1 MESSELYA
9 VLPYLK
15 SSDIV
20 SVRGV
25 RFYPSSRISEYDD
38 LSESAKQNLAA
49 LTSVFYISNEVRVV
63 SMLVAALDS
72 EPGTLQDVENFRR
85 LREARTIVS
94 YLYTSPQGPAVD
106 PFLTHEHADMFV
118 FRPAKVSRFLPGVDD
133 ADAYGRA
140 KHPGSGRLDGYRGRK
155 NFHSDLWVVEGSRI
169 YPSLPAFWL
178 NISQDLHI
186 DLGLISSRAHYS
198 PIMDLMLRGE
208 PFDSALENRVFRAM
222 HWYNLSASRYFGE
235 DVAIIALAVGFES
248 LFDLEQGP
256 DVTRRLQ
263 ESVRLLVGRIPRLD
277 SWVDQFYTARSKILH
292 TGYWPHLGFYATG
305 EEVFKAI
312 QRGKHEER
320 FYRTL
325 SSYGRRIFRICLDG
339 ILTSVV
345 AAAESDLRSL
355 FEHNQ
360 DRLNSIC
367 EKLSDAGVDAEERM
381 ASVAQDVLNLHEY
394 WFESEHLTENRSV
407 IGAGKLMAHA
417 MRSLESEAPHPV
429 KQALQSIVDI
439 SDESEHDQL
448 RRFISL
454 HTALEEWRGPT
465 PSHRSNLDLDA
476 WHVLQLYADFASMP
490 GFLLRTDWPD
500 KTNGN
505 LEEHAG

>member
-15 SSDIV
+15 SSGIV
-20 SVRGV
+20 SVRGI
-25 RFYPSSRISEYDD
+25 RFYPSSRISEYGD
-38 LSESAKQNLAA
+38 LSESAKRNLSA
-49 LTSVFYISNEVRVV
+49 LTSMFFMSNEVSVEA
-63 SMLVAALDS
+63 MLVAALDS
-72 EPGTLQDVENFRR
+72 ESGTLQDVENFRR
-85 LREARTIVS
+85 LREARTLVS
-94 YLYTSPQGPAVD
+94 YLYTSPQGPTVD

-118 FRPAKVSRFLPGVDD
+118 FRPAKISRFLPGVDD

-140 KHPGSGRLDGYRGRK
+140 KHPGSGKLDGYRGLK
-155 NFHSDLWVVEGSRI
+155 NFHTHLWAVEGSRI

-178 NISQDLHI
+178 NISQDLYR
-186 DLGLISSRAHYS
+186 DLAMISSRAYYS
-198 PIMDLMLRGE
+198 PIVKLMQTE
-208 PFDSALENRVFRAM
+208 VPFDGALENRVFRAM

-256 DVTRRLQ
+256 DVTRRFL

-277 SWVDQFYTARSKILH
+277 SWIDQFYTARSKILH

-312 QRGKHEER
+312 LKGKHEER

-325 SSYGRRIFRICLDG
+325 SSYGRRIFRLCLDG

-345 AAAESDLRSL
+345 AAAESGLRSL

-367 EKLSDAGVDAEERM
+367 EKLSDVGVGAEKRM
-381 ASVAQDVLNLHEY
+381 ASVAQEVLDLHEY
-394 WFESEHLTENRSV
+394 WFESEDLTENRSV
-407 IGAGKLMAHA
+407 IGAGRLMARA
-417 MRSLESEAPHPV
+417 LLDLESDAPDPV
-429 KQALQSIVDI
+429 KQALQAIVDI
-439 SDESEHDQL
+439 SDESEYDQL
-448 RRFISL
+448 RLFVSL
-454 HTALEEWRGPT
+454 DTALEEWRGPA
-465 PSHRSNLDLDA
+465 PSPQSELDLDV
-476 WHVLQLYADFASMP
+476 WQVMQLYADFASMP
-490 GFLLRTDWPD
+490 GFLLRTEWPD
-500 KTNGN
+500 ETNGDS
-505 LEEHAG
+505 EEHAG